1 MLLHKGANADT
12 LKATRPQSIASY
24 TLSVR
29 LDPSSHR
36 VFGSGTIRFTNA
48 SGVALNELWFHLYA
62 NAFSHQRTRFLRKAA
77 DFRRSNRAE
86 LFKSGSLEILRLS
99 KGDSEATDLWSRA
112 DPTTPGDPDDSTDRR
127 VPLSEPLLP
136 GCTLELNV
144 KFVTELPFIVERMGW
159 IEDFYAVA
167 QWFPKLAR
175 LEADGTWRHF
185 PYEPLAEF
193 SADFGN
199 YDLTIDAPG
208 GFIVAA
214 PGERKVLR
222 QDDDRI
228 VTRFRLDNAHDFA
241 WFAWNQFVL
250 SERDIAGVQ
259 VRVYAPPGHAKNVE
273 EELTIL
279 TWGLKHF
286 QMQFGPYP
294 YTQLIVVHP
303 PDVAASAGGMEYPG
317 LIVTG
322 GPWYLPWS
330 GLRSIAAVTL
340 HELAH
345 QWFYG
350 LIASDEARYP
360 VLDEGLSTWAELDGL
375 SSLFGPGSAF
385 SGLGV
390 TVSASA
396 VAAGAA
402 TSRYE
407 KGALAR
413 PASDFHT
420 FSTLAATV
428 YARTATLLNTL
439 SNVYG
444 KAKLQR
450 ALYRYATTERYSHP
464 TPDSLITAV
473 EAEMGPASAKNLKT
487 ALYSDG
493 WVDYAAIQLSS
504 RRVSADHWISTVLL
518 LRRGTLDFPVQVALT
533 LQTGQVMYRSWEGG
547 KVEFNLELSALAP
560 VDHVTVDPENKIE
573 IESDRLN
580 NATWRTEPAK
590 PLALLDRLAYLVA
603 WLLGAVIP

>member
-1 MLLHKGANADT
+1 MLLHNAANANPPE
-12 LKATRPQSIASY
+12 ASRPQPIASY

-29 LDPSSHR
+29 LEPSSHR

-62 NAFSHQRTRFLRKAA
+62 NAFSHQKTRFLRLAA
-77 DFRRSNRAE
+77 VSRRSNCAQ
-86 LFKSGSLEILRLS
+86 LFARGSLEILRLS
-99 KGDSEATDLWSRA
+99 PAGSNATDLWPTA
-112 DPTTPGDPDDSTDRR
+112 DLTTPGDPDDSTDRR

-136 GCTLELNV
+136 GYTLELNV
-144 KFVTELPFIVERMGW
+144 KFVTELPIIVERMGW

-199 YDLTIDAPG
+199 YDLTIEVPK
-208 GFIVAA
+208 GFVVAA
-214 PGERKVLR
+214 PGVRTVLR
-222 QDDDRI
+222 QDDDRS

-241 WFAWNQFVL
+241 WFTWNHFVL
-250 SERDIAGVQ
+250 SERNAAGVQ
-259 VRVYAPPGHAKNVE
+259 IQVYAPPGHARNAE
-273 EELTIL
+273 EELNTL
-279 TWGLKHF
+279 SWGLNHF
-286 QMQFGPYP
+286 QMEFGPYP
-294 YTQLIVVHP
+294 YTHLVVVHP

-317 LIVTG
+317 IIVTG

-330 GLRSIAAVTL
+330 GLRSLGAVTL

-360 VLDEGLSTWAELDGL
+360 VLDEGLSTWAELEAL

-396 VAAGAA
+396 IAAGSA
-402 TSRYE
+402 TSRYT

-413 PASDFHT
+413 PASDFQS
-420 FSTLAATV
+420 FSTLAATI

-450 ALYRYATTERYSHP
+450 ALFRYAAAERYAHP
-464 TPDSLITAV
+464 NPDSLLNAV
-473 EAEMGPASAKNLKT
+473 ELEMGPAAAKNLKT

-493 WVDYAAIQLSS
+493 WVDYAVIKLLS
-504 RRVSADHWISTVLL
+504 RKVSTDHWISAVRL
-518 LRRGTLDFPVQVALT
+518 LRQGTLDFPVQVALT
-533 LQTGQVMYRSWEGG
+533 LQTGEVVFRYWEAG
-547 KVEFNLELSALAP
+547 KGELNLEIPASAP

-580 NATWRTEPAK
+580 NAAWRTEPAK
-590 PLALLDRLAYLVA
+590 PLALLDRLIYLAA
-603 WLLGAVIP
+603 WLLGTLMP